1 MSYKLYQIK
10 LTDEEVNLINSTGDF
25 GAVPKQKMK
34 LDMSHSEDAGG
45 IASRAYGQGYYEHV
59 ANIKANDLEGVFE
72 VGNVGPEEDIERLGS
87 MHSVSVGDLVIDPAG
102 NKHVVASCGFQE
114 VF

>member
-1 MSYKLYQIK
+1 M
-10 LTDEEVNLINSTGDF
+10 
-25 GAVPKQKMK
+25 
-34 LDMSHSEDAGG
+34 
-45 IASRAYGQGYYEHV
+45 
-59 ANIKANDLEGVFE
+59 FE